1 MSNNI
6 RVLLVGAGYMGKE
19 YAKILSVLNIDFDV
33 VTRSEKT
40 AESFVNEIGIMPYIG
55 YLDQIEGIRGRYSH
69 AINAVSVNELSNV
82 TIKLLNLGIK
92 NILVEKPVGINYES
106 VKKVFERAKKT
117 NANVFVGYNRRYY
130 SSTKKAQEIINDDG
144 GLLSVN
150 FEFTEWKS
158 KIDFSKYPKDVVE
171 KWLIANSTHVID
183 LAFYFAGEPE
193 KFHFYSGRNSESP
206 KDIFVG
212 SGITTKGVYFNYSA
226 NWDAPGRW
234 GVELLTHKHRLILR
248 PMEELYIQDLSSIE
262 VSKLEVDYSLD
273 KLYKA
278 GLYSQTLDFISKGP
292 TKRLK
297 SVGEQLNSISV
308 YEEILDGGC
317 SKFE

>member
-19 YAKILSVLNIDFDV
+19 YAKVLSALNIDFDV
-33 VTRSEKT
+33 ATRSEKT
-40 AESFVNEIGIMPYIG
+40 AESFVNEIGIMPYVG
-55 YLDQIEGIRGRYSH
+55 DLDQFECINDKYSH

-82 TIKLLNLGIK
+82 TIKILNLGIK
-92 NILVEKPVGINYES
+92 NILVEKPVGIDYES
-106 VKKVFERAKKT
+106 VKKVLECAKRVD
-117 NANVFVGYNRRYY
+117 ANVFVGYNRRYY
-130 SSTKKAQEIINDDG
+130 SSTQKAQEIINDDG

-158 KIDFSKYPKDVVE
+158 KIDFSKYPKDVEE

-183 LAFYFAGEPE
+183 LAFYFAGEP
-193 KFHFYSGRNSESP
+193 KKYHFYSGHNLESS

-248 PMEELYIQDLSSIE
+248 PMEELYIQDLNSIE
-262 VSKLEVDYSLD
+262 ISRMNIEYSLD
-273 KLYKA
+273 RLYKP
-278 GLYSQTLDFISKGP
+278 GLYSQTMDFISKEA

-297 SVGEQLNSISV
+297 SIDEQLNSIGI
-308 YEEILDGGC
+308 YEAVLDGGC
-317 SKFE
+317 S